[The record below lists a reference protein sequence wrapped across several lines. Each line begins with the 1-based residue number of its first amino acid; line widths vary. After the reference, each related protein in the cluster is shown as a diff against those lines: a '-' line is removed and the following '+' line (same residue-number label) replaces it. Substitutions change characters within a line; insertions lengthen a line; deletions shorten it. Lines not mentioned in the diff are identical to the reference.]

1 MHFSNSDNKETA
13 GQDPRRRAA
22 TGSALRPT
30 ASQMEEGT
38 ALAARRAA
46 LVALQALRMTTLA
59 ATVQLRRGGC
69 SGSPTL
75 SSQTTR
81 ARGVG
86 QDQKMSPGPVRPL
99 QRQTEDRTE
108 GLNRAL
114 TTRARHSALTTLLN
128 LKLPT
133 TMTTAIK
140 SSNAP
145 HRLVPFDAE
154 KTLHIVF
161 IF

>member
-1 MHFSNSDNKETA
+1 MH
-13 GQDPRRRAA
+13 PI
-22 TGSALRPT
+22 
-30 ASQMEEGT
+30 ASQMEEEGT
-38 ALAARRAA
+38 ALAVRRAA
-46 LVALQALRMTTLA
+46 LVALQARRMTTPA

-69 SGSPTL
+69 SGSPTQ
-75 SSQTTR
+75 SSLTMR

-86 QDQKMSPGPVRPL
+86 QDRKMSPGPVRLPED
-99 QRQTEDRTE
+99 QTG
-108 GLNRAL
+108 GLNRDP
-114 TTRARHSALTTLLN
+114 TTRARHGALTTPLN
-128 LKLPT
+128 LKPPT

-140 SSNAP
+140 SSNVP